1 MASSPHR
8 LLARQLKRRLAI
20 ADGDC
25 LAALVPEFAKI
36 AAGDGISP
44 STKAALLGMEAFLRD
59 VDEAY
64 RQGDRDLELSKRSLD
79 LSSQELS
86 AANESLRQE
95 AASRKSAL
103 DTLLET
109 TQRALEPLGRRF
121 EGDNRL
127 DSLATQLAGLVN
139 DLLATRGELERTLDE
154 LRHRQFALDQH
165 AIVTMTDRDGIINYA
180 NDQFCEISGY
190 SREEMIGQN
199 HRIVNSGLHNQE
211 FFTAMWQTIS
221 SGRVWNGE
229 VCNRARNGS
238 LYWVAATIV
247 PFLDAAGQPYQYI
260 AIRTDISGQKRL
272 EAELEASRGFLLSTM
287 DTLGEGVYTLDI
299 EGKCV
304 FVNREA
310 ERLLGRSR
318 EELEGRNLHDIIH
331 FQSADGT
338 PLLHHECAPQRAVQ
352 EGQTY
357 RSEQEYF
364 TRKDGTVFPISLIAS
379 PLMENGLVTGSVA
392 AFQDITLRKQIAGDL
407 LQAKEAAEAASRAK
421 SEFLA
426 TMSHEIRT
434 PMNGVIGM
442 TELTLDTDLT
452 ALQRE
457 YLNVVKSSADSLLTV
472 INDILHFSKIEAG
485 KIELESIPF
494 RLDDTVGMA
503 IKALAVRAEQ
513 KGIELVYEVT
523 RELPEVLLGD
533 PGRLRQVLVS
543 LVGNALKFSSRGEVA
558 VRAELAERRG
568 AEILVH
574 FSVKDQ
580 GIGIPIEKQQLIF
593 EAFTQADTSTTRKF
607 GGTGLGLAIC
617 TRLVQGMGG
626 RIWVDSVPDGGS
638 TFHFTVLVG
647 EADHDF
653 SALLPP
659 IKLQGKSVLIL
670 DDNAVNRRF
679 LQDSVL
685 KLGMLPTLAESGAEA
700 LAIVAARNVSGEP
713 FDLLMLDAQL
723 PEMDGFEVARKLRP
737 RPGSRDA
744 VIMILSS
751 AGLRGDAERCRELGI
766 SAYLS
771 KPITQQELREAIS
784 DALQLDTQLAGNL
797 VTRHSIHERH
807 RPLRILLAEDNLVNQ
822 QLAVILLEQ
831 WGHSVAVAETGFETL
846 ALLGNGNFDLILMDI
861 QMPELGGLEATRMI
875 REAESGSGRHIPI
888 VAMTAN
894 AMQGDRERC
903 LEAGMDGYISK
914 PLAREELAAIV
925 RGYTG
930 PVEAET
936 AQPAPAAAFD
946 YQTAL
951 GRADSEIIS
960 IIAEPFMA
968 DAAERLVA
976 TEQALASRERLTLQ
990 REAHTVKGLAGNFN
1004 AEPLVQLA
1012 RELEMLAEKAD
1023 WSELDKLAAA
1033 MCAELQTLVLALRCF
1048 LENQGESS
1056 PG

>member
-1 MASSPHR
+1 MTDNLHR
-8 LLARQLKRRLAI
+8 LLARQLKRRLAV
-20 ADGDC
+20 ADGDS
-25 LAALVPEFAKI
+25 LAGLYAEFSLI
-36 AAGDGISP
+36 AAGAGVSP
-44 STKAALLGMEAFLRD
+44 AAKAALGGMAALLHD
-59 VDEAY
+59 VEEAY
-64 RQGDRDLELSKRSLD
+64 RQGDRDLELAKRSLD

-95 AASRKSAL
+95 ASSRKSAL

-154 LRHRQFALDQH
+154 LRNRQFALDQH
-165 AIVTMTDRDGIINYA
+165 AIVTMTDRDGNINYA
-180 NDQFCEISGY
+180 NDRFCEISGY
-190 SREEMIGQN
+190 SHEEMIGQN
-199 HRIVNSGLHNQE
+199 HRIVNSGVHSQE
-211 FFTAMWQTIS
+211 FFTGMWQTIS

-229 VCNRARNGS
+229 VCNRSRDGS

-272 EAELEASRGFLLSTM
+272 ETELEASRHFLLSTM
-287 DTLGEGVYTLDI
+287 DTLGEGVYTLDV

-310 ERLLGRSR
+310 ERLLGWSR
-318 EELEGRNLHDIIH
+318 EEMEGRNLHDIIH
-331 FQSADGT
+331 FQTADGT
-338 PLLHHECAPQRAVQ
+338 PLLHHECAPQLAVQ
-352 EGQTY
+352 KGETY

-364 TRKDGTVFPISLIAS
+364 TRKGGTVFPISLIAS
-379 PLMENGLVTGSVA
+379 PLLESGRVTGSVA
-392 AFQDITLRKQIAGDL
+392 AFQDITLRKRIAGDL
-407 LQAKEAAEAASRAK
+407 LQAKEAAEEASRAK

-442 TELTLDTDLT
+442 TELALDTDLT

-472 INDILHFSKIEAG
+472 INDILHFSRIEAG
-485 KIELESIPF
+485 KLDLESIPF
-494 RLDDTVGMA
+494 RLSDTVGTS

-523 RELPEVLLGD
+523 REVPEVLLGD
-533 PGRLRQVLVS
+533 PGRLRQVLVN
-543 LVGNALKFSSRGEVA
+543 LVGNAIKFSSRGEVA
-558 VRAELAERRG
+558 IRAELSEHRG
-568 AEILVH
+568 TEVLVH

-580 GIGIPIEKQQLIF
+580 GIGIPVEKQQLIF

-626 RIWVDSVPDGGS
+626 RIWVDSVPDAGS
-638 TFHFTVLVG
+638 TFHFTVLLGV
-647 EADHDF
+647 ADHDF

-659 IKLQGKSVLIL
+659 VKLQGKSVLIL

-679 LQDSVL
+679 LQDSVH
-685 KLGMLPTLAESGAEA
+685 KLGMIPTLTETGAEA
-700 LAIVAARNVSGEP
+700 LSVVAARSAAGRP

-723 PEMDGFEVARKLRP
+723 PEMDGFEVARKVRP
-737 RPGSRDA
+737 RPGSSDP
-744 VIMILSS
+744 VIMVLSS

-771 KPITQQELREAIS
+771 KPITQEELREAIS
-784 DALQLDTQLAGNL
+784 DALHLDSLGAGNL

-807 RPLRILLAEDNLVNQ
+807 RPLRILLAEDNQVNQ

-831 WGHSVAVAETGFETL
+831 WGHSVQVAATGFEAL
-846 ALLGNGNFDLILMDI
+846 AQLGNGSYDLILMDV

-925 RGYTG
+925 RGYTV
-930 PVEAET
+930 PAEAAAAE
-936 AQPAPAAAFD
+936 PAPVAAFD
-946 YQTAL
+946 YPTAL
-951 GRADSEIIS
+951 ARADSEIIT

-968 DAAERLVA
+968 DAALRLAA
-976 TEQALASRERLTLQ
+976 TERALASRERQTLQ

-1004 AEPLVQLA
+1004 AEPLVRIA
-1012 RELEMLAEKAD
+1012 HELEMFAEKAD
-1023 WSELDKLAAA
+1023 WSELEKLAAA
-1033 MCAELQTLVLALRCF
+1033 MCAELQLLVLALRHF
-1048 LENQGESS
+1048 LENHG
-1056 PG
+1056 G